1 MEQVTDMKY
10 LKLLAHEYP
19 TIAEVSSEIINL
31 KAILGLP
38 KGTEHF
44 ISDIHGEYEAFIHML
59 KNASGFIRK
68 KIDILFEN
76 TVTEAERNTLATLIY
91 YPEQKLDQL
100 KRAGVVNPEW
110 YKITLRRL
118 VEVCRFSA
126 SKYTRSKVR
135 KALPESYAYMI
146 DELLHA
152 IETED
157 KIRYNSEIIR
167 SIIETEQADPLIVA
181 LSNLIQRLV
190 IDRLH
195 VVGDVFDRG
204 PGAHIIMDRLLS
216 YHNVD
221 IQWGNHDIVWM
232 GASLG
237 QPGCIAHVVRNCARY
252 GNLSVLED
260 AYGINILPLASF
272 ALEAY
277 ANDPCVAFGLKGN
290 PDLSPQDRDLNVKID
305 RKSVV

>member
-1 MEQVTDMKY
+1 MEQQPDMKY

-19 TIAEVSSEIINL
+19 TIAEVSTEIINL

-59 KNASGFIRK
+59 KNASGVIRK
-68 KIDILFEN
+68 KVDILFEN
-76 TVTEAERNTLATLIY
+76 SVTEAERNTLATLIY
-91 YPEQKLDQL
+91 YPVQKLDQL
-100 KRAGVVNPEW
+100 KRAGVVNAEW
-110 YKITLRRL
+110 YKITLRRM

-135 KALPESYAYMI
+135 KALPEDYAYII

-157 KIRYNSEIIR
+157 KVRYNNEIIR
-167 SIIETEQADPLIVA
+167 SIIETEQADALIVA

-195 VVGDVFDRG
+195 
-204 PGAHIIMDRLLS
+204 I
-216 YHNVD
+216 
-221 IQWGNHDIVWM
+221 
-232 GASLG
+232 
-237 QPGCIAHVVRNCARY
+237 
-252 GNLSVLED
+252 
-260 AYGINILPLASF
+260 
-272 ALEAY
+272 
-277 ANDPCVAFGLKGN
+277 
-290 PDLSPQDRDLNVKID
+290 
-305 RKSVV
+305 